1 MQLTSPETFLCEI
14 KAKLEQA
21 AEYRLRKGRPF
32 CTLTYA
38 QSVDGC
44 IASNP
49 MKPMSLSCEESMV
62 LTHHLR
68 AWHDSILVGIRTVLA
83 DNPSLT
89 VRLVSGKNPRTFVLD
104 TKLRTPMHSKLLN
117 HNKGRTWIAAGHGAA
132 ATRQDRLRKR
142 GAQVVRF
149 PTNNKG
155 WVQLEPLLDM
165 VGQMGINSLMV
176 EGGARVLTSF
186 MEARLVDQIIVTIAP
201 RIVGG
206 IHAFNRLGS
215 DPSLLPTLGKI
226 RYANF
231 GQDLVVWGEP
241 CWEEQ

>member
-1 MQLTSPETFLCEI
+1 MELTSPDTLLSEI
-14 KAKLEQA
+14 RAKLEKA
-21 AEYRLRKGRPF
+21 AEYRMRNGRPF

-44 IASNP
+44 IAYNP

-89 VRLVSGKNPRTFVLD
+89 VRLVPGKNPHTLVLD
-104 TKLRTPMHSKLLN
+104 TKLRTPMYSKLLN
-117 HNKGRTWIAAGHGAA
+117 HNRGRTWIAAGHHAA
-132 ATRQDRLRKR
+132 AARQSRLTKR

-149 PTNNKG
+149 PTNNRG

-186 MEARLVDQIIVTIAP
+186 MEARLVDQMIVTIAP

-206 IHAFNRLGS
+206 IHAFNRIGN
-215 DPSLLPTLGKI
+215 DPSLLPGLGKA
-226 RYANF
+226 RYATF

-241 CWEEQ
+241 CWEKR